1 MPSVHASLQAKD
13 GLVNKVKFVG
23 SIPNVIR
30 TNQIVGLLI
39 HYYPYSSETLPIY
52 SGTSP
57 RCLSWLTR
65 LLVFV
70 KGWGLEH
77 NTKAVVQQK
86 HGPLFSHPV
95 FK

>member
-1 MPSVHASLQAKD
+1 MHASLQERV
-13 GLVNKVKFVG
+13 GLVSKVKFVG

-30 TNQIVGLLI
+30 TNEIVRLII

-52 SGTSP
+52 SGTIP

-70 KGWGLEH
+70 KGWGLGH

-95 FK
+95 IK